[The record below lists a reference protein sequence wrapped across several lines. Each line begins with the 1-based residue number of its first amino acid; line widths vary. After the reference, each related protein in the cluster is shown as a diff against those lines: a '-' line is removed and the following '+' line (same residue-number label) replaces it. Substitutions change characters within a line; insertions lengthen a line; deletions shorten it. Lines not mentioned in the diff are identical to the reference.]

1 MRNTTRKAVQAGG
14 VTLGRTYHA
23 KDYGPML
30 KNAGFSAIGALEE
43 PREGD
48 VIIIQPYANGNPSG
62 HMAIYDGHDWYS
74 ELQQETCGPVRVI
87 GPQSRHT
94 PLQEEEVMKAF
105 PLIVLILLICG
116 CTPSHRDSTQDVK
129 QFYLSWMKNYTQDPD
144 APREH

>member
-1 MRNTTRKAVQAGG
+1 MSWDKKVAVNYAKSHASSHSQGRCAEYTRKAVQAGG

-62 HMAIYDGHDWYS
+62 HMTVMTGIPTS
-74 ELQQETCGPVRVI
+74 NSETCGPVRVI

-94 PLQEEEVMKAF
+94 PFTGRSNESLSTD
-105 PLIVLILLICG
+105 C
-116 CTPSHRDSTQDVK
+116 SHPADLWLYPFS
-129 QFYLSWMKNYTQDPD
+129 P
-144 APREH
+144 